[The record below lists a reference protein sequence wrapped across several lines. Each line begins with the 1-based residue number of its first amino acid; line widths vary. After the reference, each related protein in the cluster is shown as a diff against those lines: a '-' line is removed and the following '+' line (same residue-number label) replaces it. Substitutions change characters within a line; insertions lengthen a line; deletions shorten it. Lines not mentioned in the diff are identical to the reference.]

1 MWLLHYT
8 EWLENGKQEDNSS
21 YATGDGLKEPVV
33 SPKLLNEIRQD
44 GLQYARTR
52 RASLGTTVY
61 YLERKVQSGT
71 GPLDYGY

>member
-1 MWLLHYT
+1 MWLLYYT

-52 RASLGTTVY
+52 RASLGDTAY